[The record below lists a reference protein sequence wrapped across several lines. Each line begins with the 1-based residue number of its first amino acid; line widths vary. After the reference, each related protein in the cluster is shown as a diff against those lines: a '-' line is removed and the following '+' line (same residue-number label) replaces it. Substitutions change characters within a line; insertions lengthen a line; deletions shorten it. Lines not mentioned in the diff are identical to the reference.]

1 MNSINELLLIYGSNI
16 TKIKELVLAGANVNY
31 VSPEGLT
38 PLSCGDVYKRQPL
51 SCAESVE
58 VAQFLLSRGADVN
71 AINEDGK
78 TALFSVSNV
87 DTCRFLIENGARV
100 NHVNNK
106 HETALFYTTDMK
118 KIRLLVEAGCDPLVR
133 SYDGKRHYDL
143 LAHNQKVSFIN
154 FLANRKKKME
164 TVNAPLALA
173 F

>member
-38 PLSCGDVYKRQPL
+38 PLSC
-51 SCAESVE
+51 AESVE
-58 VAQFLLSRGADVN
+58 VVQFLLSRGADVN
-71 AINEDGK
+71 ATNEDGK

>member
-1 MNSINELLLIYGSNI
+1 
-16 TKIKELVLAGANVNY
+16 
-31 VSPEGLT
+31 
-38 PLSCGDVYKRQPL
+38 
-51 SCAESVE
+51 
-58 VAQFLLSRGADVN
+58 
-71 AINEDGK
+71 
-78 TALFSVSNV
+78 
-87 DTCRFLIENGARV
+87 IEKGARV

-164 TVNAPLALA
+164 TVNSPLALA